1 MLSVIN
7 PSQIQPGGH
16 STFPRPANP
25 VSHNLSSSYNNISS
39 TSSSNNSIIGHT
51 ISCNVSAFPVNS
63 NFQAR
68 SSSNS
73 VGDNIRNHNMI
84 FALSNS
90 NSFNP
95 TTDKSSPPYL
105 FTTMNS
111 ISKYKRPPAG
121 TDALLVALR
130 TKGAKVGT
138 EARKARTPFNSL
150 T

>member
-39 TSSSNNSIIGHT
+39 TSSSNNSRIGHT
-51 ISCNVSAFPVNS
+51 ISCNVSAFAVNS

-84 FALSNS
+84 FASSNS
-90 NSFNP
+90 NLENFSCVSTVSFRN
-95 TTDKSSPPYL
+95 L
-105 FTTMNS
+105 S
-111 ISKYKRPPAG
+111 ISACMFLYFSSFAVFFAV
-121 TDALLVALR
+121 TSS
-130 TKGAKVGT
+130 T
-138 EARKARTPFNSL
+138 
-150 T
+150 